1 MNMQTDSS
9 ANGDSN
15 RSNRLKQFLRSTR
28 TLIGQ
33 IGENAAD
40 IVADD
45 METSFSPEKPGRS
58 KFRSFQIF
66 LAVTVIGA

>member
-15 RSNRLKQFLRSTR
+15 RSNHLKQFLRSTR

-45 METSFSPEKPGRS
+45 METSFSPEKPGR
-58 KFRSFQIF
+58 
-66 LAVTVIGA
+66 